1 MTDNKTKPTTISVDD
16 FLVTAD
22 DRRRAEARILIK
34 MMRQISAQEPVMW
47 GPSIIG
53 FGSQHYK
60 YDSGREGDMPRLGF
74 SPRKASLTIYFSE
87 GFDRHS
93 ALLSKLGKHKISVSC
108 LYVKKLDDIDMEILR
123 QMLEQSYKLSAGQ
136 PNKPTE
142 VEEYIAR
149 VPEVARP
156 HFDELHSLVR
166 GLLPNAN
173 EVLSYGIIGYK
184 IDNKRARVFISGWRD
199 HVAMYPIPKDEAL
212 RVELAP
218 FIKGKGTLWFAL
230 GSPLPK
236 VLIKKT
242 VRALVKANNTELI

>member
-1 MTDNKTKPTTISVDD
+1 MSDNKTKPTAVSIDEFLSTVDE
-16 FLVTAD
+16 
-22 DRRRAEARILIK
+22 RRRAEAHILID

-74 SPRKASLTIYFSE
+74 SPRKAAITVYFSE
-87 GFDRHS
+87 GFDRYDT
-93 ALLSKLGKHKISVSC
+93 LLPKLGKHKISVSC
-108 LYVKKLDDIDMEILR
+108 LYINKLDDIDIKTLR

-136 PNKPTE
+136 TNKPSG
-142 VEEYIAR
+142 VEEYIAS

-166 GLLPNAN
+166 GMLPNAS
-173 EVLSYGIIGYK
+173 EVLSYGVVGYK
-184 IDNKRARVFISGWRD
+184 VDDKRARVFISGWKD

-218 FIKGKGTLWFAL
+218 FIRGTGTLWFAL
-230 GSPLPK
+230 GQPLPK
-236 VLIKKT
+236 VLIKNAAKS
-242 VRALVKANNTELI
+242 LVK